1 MKNEHFPMHLS
12 RFYWRSLA
20 FAGGLLLLLSA
31 CSSHEPA
38 DTETQAPVEVA
49 TVMPVRQT
57 FHANVAAFGTLAADS
72 RSALTLSLPQAG
84 QVIAT
89 EAIAGRRV
97 QRGTV
102 LLKLATDPATR
113 SAYLQARSALR
124 LARDDLIRT
133 ERLHEEKLA
142 TNAQLDAARKALA
155 DAQANLDAQAALGGA
170 QAVTDLTAPAD
181 GVVTALDVQRG
192 ERVAAG
198 AKLVEFAPQA
208 ALAALLG
215 VEPEQAARL
224 RTGMPVTIHAVYAS
238 RGTPPLRG
246 TVAMVGDAVNP
257 QTHLVDVVATLDE
270 RVPLAAGTALSATI
284 DTARFQAWAVPRN
297 ALQSDATGSYVLQVE
312 HGKAQRVNVKVV
324 APDGSPVGVE
334 GALDPEAPVITL
346 GSYEV
351 SDGDAVCS
359 PSLPG
364 RGCPTTADGIG
375 RERRQPA
382 QRVSAEDGASKG
394 G

>member
-72 RSALTLSLPQAG
+72 RSALTLSLP
-84 QVIAT
+84 
-89 EAIAGRRV
+89 
-97 QRGTV
+97 
-102 LLKLATDPATR
+102 TDPATR

-238 RGTPPLRG
+238 RGTP
-246 TVAMVGDAVNP
+246 
-257 QTHLVDVVATLDE
+257 
-270 RVPLAAGTALSATI
+270 
-284 DTARFQAWAVPRN
+284 
-297 ALQSDATGSYVLQVE
+297 
-312 HGKAQRVNVKVV
+312 
-324 APDGSPVGVE
+324 
-334 GALDPEAPVITL
+334 
-346 GSYEV
+346 
-351 SDGDAVCS
+351 
-359 PSLPG
+359 
-364 RGCPTTADGIG
+364 
-375 RERRQPA
+375 
-382 QRVSAEDGASKG
+382 
-394 G
+394 

>member
-155 DAQANLDAQAALGGA
+155 DAQANLGA

-284 DTARFQAWAVPRN
+284 YTARFQAWAVPR
-297 ALQSDATGSYVLQVE
+297 
-312 HGKAQRVNVKVV
+312 
-324 APDGSPVGVE
+324 
-334 GALDPEAPVITL
+334 
-346 GSYEV
+346 
-351 SDGDAVCS
+351 
-359 PSLPG
+359 
-364 RGCPTTADGIG
+364 
-375 RERRQPA
+375 
-382 QRVSAEDGASKG
+382 
-394 G
+394 